1 VIPNRSPEHE
11 TTVKKKCSKNDLLKK
26 SAIKIYLSED
36 RFDGIFMLFRLSFD
50 PPRPFLARPRPVDT
64 FQFSIHSPDRAI
76 PIKRRSQPSAE
87 PIGTPDLT
95 QKPIA

>member
-1 VIPNRSPEHE
+1 VIPNRSPEYE

-50 PPRPFLARPRPVDT
+50 
-64 FQFSIHSPDRAI
+64 SPDRAI